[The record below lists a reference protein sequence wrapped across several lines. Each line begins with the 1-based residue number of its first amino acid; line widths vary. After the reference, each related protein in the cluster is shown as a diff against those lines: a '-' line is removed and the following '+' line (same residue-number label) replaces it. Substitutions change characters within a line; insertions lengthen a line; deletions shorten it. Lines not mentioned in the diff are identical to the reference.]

1 MSEKTFLVEIG
12 TEELPPKALRSLAES
27 FAANFT
33 AELDNAGLAH
43 GTVQW
48 FAAPRR
54 LALKVAN
61 LAEAQPDR
69 EIEKRGPAIAQAFDA
84 EGKPSKAAEGW
95 ARGCGITVDQAE
107 RLTTDKGEWL
117 LYRAHVKGESTEA
130 LLPNMVATSLAK
142 LPIPKLM
149 RWGASDVHFVRPVH
163 TVTLLLGDK
172 VIPAT
177 ILGIQSDRVIRGH
190 RFMGEPEFTIDNADQ
205 YPEILRERGKVI
217 ADYEERKAKIKADA
231 EEAARK
237 IGGNADLSES
247 LLEEVASLV
256 EWLIVLTAKFE
267 EKFLAV
273 PSEALVY
280 TMKGDQ
286 KYFPVYAN
294 DGKLLPNFIFVA
306 NIESKD
312 PQQII
317 SGNEKVVRPRLA
329 DAEFFFN
336 TDRKKRLEDNLP
348 RLQTVLFQQQLGTLR
363 DKTDRIQALAGW
375 IAEQIGADV
384 NHATRA
390 GLLSKCDL
398 MTNMVF
404 EFTDTQGVMGMHY
417 ARHDGEAEDVAV
429 ALNEQYQPRFV

>member
-256 EWLIVLTAKFE
+256 EWPVVLTAKFE

-273 PSEALVY
+273 PAEALVY

-286 KYFPVYAN
+286 ILPGVCERRQTAAELYLRCQHRIRKIRSRLSPVTRKSFVRVWRMPSSSSTPTVKNVLKITCRACKPCCSSN
-294 DGKLLPNFIFVA
+294 SWVRCATKLTASRRWLAGLLN
-306 NIESKD
+306 
-312 PQQII
+312 
-317 SGNEKVVRPRLA
+317 RLA
-329 DAEFFFN
+329 
-336 TDRKKRLEDNLP
+336 L
-348 RLQTVLFQQQLGTLR
+348 TL
-363 DKTDRIQALAGW
+363 TTQP
-375 IAEQIGADV
+375 
-384 NHATRA
+384 RA

-404 EFTDTQGVMGMHY
+404 EFTDTRYGDYGDARVTMAKRKFALHHY
-417 ARHDGEAEDVAV
+417 PPSR
-429 ALNEQYQPRFV
+429 

>member
-33 AELDNAGLAH
+33 AELDNAGIAH
-43 GTVQW
+43 GNVEW

-54 LALKVAN
+54 LALKVAA

-69 EIEKRGPAIAQAFDA
+69 EVEKRGPAIAQAFDA

-117 LYRAHVKGESTEA
+117 LYRAHVKGESAEA
-130 LLPNMVATSLAK
+130 LLPNMIATSLAK

-205 YPEILRERGKVI
+205 YP
-217 ADYEERKAKIKADA
+217 
-231 EEAARK
+231 
-237 IGGNADLSES
+237 
-247 LLEEVASLV
+247 
-256 EWLIVLTAKFE
+256 
-267 EKFLAV
+267 
-273 PSEALVY
+273 
-280 TMKGDQ
+280 
-286 KYFPVYAN
+286 
-294 DGKLLPNFIFVA
+294 
-306 NIESKD
+306 
-312 PQQII
+312 
-317 SGNEKVVRPRLA
+317 
-329 DAEFFFN
+329 
-336 TDRKKRLEDNLP
+336 
-348 RLQTVLFQQQLGTLR
+348 
-363 DKTDRIQALAGW
+363 
-375 IAEQIGADV
+375 
-384 NHATRA
+384 
-390 GLLSKCDL
+390 
-398 MTNMVF
+398 
-404 EFTDTQGVMGMHY
+404 
-417 ARHDGEAEDVAV
+417 
-429 ALNEQYQPRFV
+429 

>member
-177 ILGIQSDRVIRGH
+177 ILGIQSDRVIRSTALWAS
-190 RFMGEPEFTIDNADQ
+190 RNSLSTMPISIRKFCVSA
-205 YPEILRERGKVI
+205 GKSSPITKNV
-217 ADYEERKAKIKADA
+217 RRRLKPMLKKQHV
-231 EEAARK
+231 R
-237 IGGNADLSES
+237 
-247 LLEEVASLV
+247 
-256 EWLIVLTAKFE
+256 
-267 EKFLAV
+267 LAV
-273 PSEALVY
+273 
-280 TMKGDQ
+280 
-286 KYFPVYAN
+286 
-294 DGKLLPNFIFVA
+294 
-306 NIESKD
+306 
-312 PQQII
+312 
-317 SGNEKVVRPRLA
+317 
-329 DAEFFFN
+329 
-336 TDRKKRLEDNLP
+336 
-348 RLQTVLFQQQLGTLR
+348 TL
-363 DKTDRIQALAGW
+363 I
-375 IAEQIGADV
+375 
-384 NHATRA
+384 
-390 GLLSKCDL
+390 
-398 MTNMVF
+398 
-404 EFTDTQGVMGMHY
+404 
-417 ARHDGEAEDVAV
+417 
-429 ALNEQYQPRFV
+429 